1 MDGDI
6 MQILYGKEV
15 ENHISET
22 IREKLDLLR
31 EKNKVPK
38 LAILRVGNNGNDI
51 SYEKSLRKK
60 LDSFQIPYV
69 ALEYPENIE
78 VNAFKN
84 EIKKLNNNNEIDAIM
99 LFRPLPV
106 HLERENVTEVIL
118 PDKDI
123 DCATL
128 YNQGKL
134 FAKDDCL
141 YYPCTPM
148 AVLDILKFYKIDIV
162 SKNIVIAGA
171 SQVVGKPLSMMFA
184 KEKATVT
191 ICNSKTVDMHKL
203 TVNADIIIS
212 AIGKPKY
219 LTKDYFSDGQTII
232 DVGINFDENGKIC
245 GDVDFE
251 NIDYEN
257 IKITPVP
264 NGVGVI
270 TTTILVKQLV
280 EKYFKLS

>member
-1 MDGDI
+1 MGGRI

-15 ENHISET
+15 ENHLSKT
-22 IREKLDLLR
+22 ITEKLNLLR
-31 EKNKVPK
+31 EKNKIPK
-38 LAILRVGNNGNDI
+38 LAILRVGKNGNDI
-51 SYEKSLRKK
+51 SYEKSLKKK
-60 LDSFQIPYV
+60 LNSFKIPYT
-69 ALEYPENIE
+69 ANDYIENIE
-78 VNAFKN
+78 ADVFKY
-84 EIKKLNNNNEIDAIM
+84 EIEKLNLNDEIDAIM
-99 LFRPLPV
+99 LFRPLPD
-106 HLERENVTEVIL
+106 HLERENVTEAIL

-134 FAKDDCL
+134 FAKEDCL

-148 AVLDILKFYKIDIV
+148 AVIDILKFYNIDMV

-212 AIGKPKY
+212 AIGKAKY

-251 NIDYEN
+251 NIDFEN

-280 EKYFKLS
+280 EKYFKLR

>member
-1 MDGDI
+1 
-6 MQILYGKEV
+6 
-15 ENHISET
+15 
-22 IREKLDLLR
+22 
-31 EKNKVPK
+31 
-38 LAILRVGNNGNDI
+38 
-51 SYEKSLRKK
+51 
-60 LDSFQIPYV
+60 
-69 ALEYPENIE
+69 
-78 VNAFKN
+78 
-84 EIKKLNNNNEIDAIM
+84 
-99 LFRPLPV
+99 
-106 HLERENVTEVIL
+106 
-118 PDKDI
+118 
-123 DCATL
+123 
-128 YNQGKL
+128 
-134 FAKDDCL
+134 
-141 YYPCTPM
+141 M
-148 AVLDILKFYKIDIV
+148 AVIDILKFYNIDMV

-212 AIGKPKY
+212 AIGKAKY

-251 NIDYEN
+251 NIDFEN

-280 EKYFKLS
+280 EKYFKLR